1 MDNKEVIHKENKTM
15 ILSKKFFGVG
25 LVFGLIIL
33 AFLYMNF
40 NFTYQFRGNEAA
52 VIDKAEEVFP
62 KQREVIEKKT
72 IIEPV
77 TQKREESVSCTSL
90 LDFVKDYYK
99 FRLQLES
106 GNNFSKELLALSHYK
121 ISSSE
126 ISQHLSNIVVLAP
139 NYKYKGYFN
148 LRFNSL
154 IKDIYDMSQHQQS
167 FLHRYL
173 GKYLQQLIFIR
184 PVRERAIR
192 NDGIDM
198 NIALVEESFNRNDLL
213 KAKIYIAKLTDN
225 LESLKILQLDL
236 ENQILI
242 NDNLSA
248 LDRIIADKID
258 CNMVSK

>member
-1 MDNKEVIHKENKTM
+1 MDNKEVIHNEKKTM

-25 LVFGLIIL
+25 LIFGLIIL

-40 NFTYQFRGNEAA
+40 NFTYQFRGNESA
-52 VIDKAEEVFP
+52 VMDKAEEVLV
-62 KQREVIEKKT
+62 KQHEVMEKKT

-77 TQKREESVSCTSL
+77 IQKREEKVSCTSL

-99 FRLQLES
+99 FRLQLDN
-106 GNNFSKELLALSHYK
+106 GNEFSKEIAALSHYK
-121 ISSSE
+121 INSSE
-126 ISQHLSNIVVLAP
+126 INQYLSNIVVLAP
-139 NYKYKGYFN
+139 NYKYKGYFS

-184 PVRERAIR
+184 PVGERAIR

-198 NIALVEESFNRNDLL
+198 NIALVEDSFNRNDLL
-213 KAKIYIAKLTDN
+213 KAKIYIAKLPDN
-225 LESLKILQLDL
+225 LESLKVLQLEL

-242 NDNLSA
+242 NDSLSV
-248 LDRIIADKID
+248 LDRLIADKID